1 MHDTDE
7 KFIRNPHITPVRGR
21 LNVAVNMNTDLIYRK
36 VMLSFLVNISLLLD
50 AIVKPQRNKA

>member
-1 MHDTDE
+1 MTLTK
-7 KFIRNPHITPVRGR
+7 KFIRNPPYYPVRGR
-21 LNVAVNMNTDLIYRK
+21 LNVAVNMNMDLIYRK